1 MSDRQYRCR
10 RPAHPAHRP
19 LGHVSRYAYNGE
31 GQLIRQIDPLGHS
44 LGYRYD
50 AAMRLI
56 ALGNQNGEQSDF
68 VYDAQDNLVRDG
80 DDARALCK
88 NLQPADSAARTR
100 PSFSR

>member
-1 MSDRQYRCR
+1 
-10 RPAHPAHRP
+10 
-19 LGHVSRYAYNGE
+19 
-31 GQLIRQIDPLGHS
+31 
-44 LGYRYD
+44 
-50 AAMRLI
+50 MRLI

-100 PSFSR
+100 ASFSRHALKEWQNKKPELFKKRVYNQAGLNRYAHDCI